1 MKQGFFQKNYERAM
15 REGEGAADSL
25 GKGFRHSTFYH
36 RYFEDYSERRVV
48 GADGK
53 RRIERSYTGSWY
65 ERACTPRQWALTKLL
80 YPLVGLAALA
90 AFYLPYC
97 LPLAVNRS
105 LLVGVPCMLSAV
117 GAVFLMLTL
126 LWCVTAKRRMTSY
139 EYRSGFHRLPL
150 FCLIQAAV
158 MALCALLAAFVLLTG
173 AQRTAAEEWSP
184 VLGSAA
190 GAALLAAL
198 ARFEK
203 RTEYLRIS
211 SETVPAYDSVTIT

>member
-1 MKQGFFQKNYERAM
+1 M

-53 RRIERSYTGSWY
+53 RRIERSYTGRWY
-65 ERACTPRQWALTKLL
+65 ERACTPQQWVLTKLL
-80 YPLVGLAALA
+80 YPLVCLAALA

-105 LLVGVPCMLSAV
+105 LLVGAPCMLSAV
-117 GAVFLMLTL
+117 GAVFLLLTL

-139 EYRSGFHRLPL
+139 EYRSGFHRLPRL
-150 FCLIQAAV
+150 CLILAAV
-158 MALCALLAAFVLLTG
+158 MALCALLAALVLLRSVPG
-173 AQRTAAEEWSP
+173 SAAEWSP

-203 RTEYLRIS
+203 RAEYLRIS